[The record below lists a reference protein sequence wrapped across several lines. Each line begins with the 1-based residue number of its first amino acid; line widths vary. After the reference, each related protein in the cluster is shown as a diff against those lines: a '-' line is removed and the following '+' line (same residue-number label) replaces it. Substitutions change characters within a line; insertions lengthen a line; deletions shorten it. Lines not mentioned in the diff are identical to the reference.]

1 VLAEIGRYGE
11 AIDDLTGALRFDR
24 SRLSRAQAQDALA
37 FALGM
42 SGDLEAGLEQ
52 FAQAERV
59 IPHSNW
65 LHYWKG
71 LCLLHHDRPDEA
83 ASSLCNRVTA
93 RLNRVK
99 RENAERLLAELQ
111 PPIEVGAE

>member
-83 ASSLCNRVTA
+83 ASSLR
-93 RLNRVK
+93 K
-99 RENAERLLAELQ
+99 SLQ
-111 PPIEVGAE
+111 PGNRSPKSSQT